1 MKNKSSKLLVLSLA
15 ALLGLAGCSSLPKGE
30 ESDKDV
36 IGSSILV
43 DEEGE
48 QDEIGVAVNLR
59 KNAASPSVSAKLGQY
74 WGFQKIDGVDGKIS
88 IRFIVAVSG
97 IDDIYSMYVK
107 RTVKDEAGS
116 SVMAEKTIAIEKV
129 YKSLSDVSSVTWDG
143 ANSDLDEDVHYA
155 VYTLKNIPVSH
166 LSDRI
171 SAEIGFTK
179 WDGST
184 SRVSVEANGLS
195 FVHQATEI
203 SGLKFTAG
211 SSYND
216 YVKANEVYVSAS
228 STSLTEVE
236 IPEKVYVA
244 PDSYNKHVIVE
255 ATVVAIGNPS
265 FSGYAEAGQGFYDCA
280 KLTKITLPST
290 IRSFGRYVFEKC
302 SALEEITL
310 PESLNFIGKNA
321 FGYKSSSNY
330 DYSCGLKRLIWNAKN
345 LAPEDEFDED
355 SNYTYGFISWVLD
368 KVTVGP
374 NVEALPNKKL
384 FGGAGKATLPSE
396 IEWKKTEEER
406 AALLDASPNSDFGGV
421 ENYVCSDTA
430 RITVNYHIGEGTL
443 PMGGIDKTGDVAVV
457 TLGQGRKLGNPGNP
471 TPLSGKK
478 FTGWYLDEAFANKAE
493 FPLVLGKDD
502 VNLYAKYEM
511 AAAGETLSNPKAL
524 QTNETFT
531 FTTSEA
537 TPSNYFTFTADKEGS
552 DYYYFE
558 IADFVKAADSP
569 NDRNTYDTNLYVFRD
584 SAFSDRIAV
593 NRCAPYKS
601 DVNGQD
607 TYQVN
612 VLLSK
617 GETIYLQVAA
627 YAIMSFSRPVY
638 GDITLSTWT
647 QEGDVEAEAAALTKG
662 TAASYVGNR
671 AHQDYIPTLYKFQA
685 EQTGYSL
692 KLAQLGAHS
701 VRAYARVY
709 DPSTGSNV
717 GSFTLSGASTES
729 LLTGLT
735 VGKDYLIEL
744 SSDYLPTFVEGD
756 GVSILLSDLPAGLS
770 ADNPIEGTLG
780 NKETIADMKA
790 KTRYFS
796 FNLEAGKTYH
806 LIGWRYVKSS
816 SSSKPGCAYKVT
828 SPSEATLSSGK
839 IFSGPY
845 DDYGDITLTATESGT
860 HILSADVVDSGIWSS
875 SAHLSNIAVVEEKS
889 ALDATAT
896 LPDGALLCVKPS
908 GKAIY
913 SIAVSAKEGAT
924 AKLSKLD
931 YKYIASTN
939 ANDVISGEGTLT
951 LKANT
956 AAFFQVSS
964 SDGSEITLAAE
975 KAKAALEGKS
985 YVNKQFNGGISG
997 SSSFFKMSIDEYG
1010 ITDGERV
1017 FRNGVNVKEAA
1028 EEKGI
1033 FHLQFTYQGATTDG
1047 YTDGKR
1053 IYAYCGGEEWFASN
1067 NTEYSSAA
1075 VGFKEAK
1082 TSGYNVANNGENEVK
1097 ILSILEGSTRIY
1109 CVVKGSKVYLN
1120 ATVEFTA
1127 GDDISAKGAA
1137 FSVKDAD
1144 GNALGSFTVTAASTI
1159 VAAA

>member
-59 KNAASPSVSAKLGQY
+59 KNAASSSVSAKLGQY

-107 RTVKDEAGS
+107 RTVVDEAGS

-129 YKSLSDVSSVTWDG
+129 YKSLSDVASVTWDG

-155 VYTLKNIPVSH
+155 VYTLKNIPASH

-203 SGLKFTAG
+203 DGLKFTAG

-216 YVKANEVYVSAS
+216 YVKGNEVYVSAS
-228 STSLTEVE
+228 STSLTEVA

-244 PDSYNKHVIVE
+244 PNSYNKHVIEE

-265 FSGYAEAGQGFYDCA
+265 FSGYDYDGQGFYNCA

-290 IRSFGRYVFEKC
+290 IRSFGPYVFEKC
-302 SALEEITL
+302 SALEEISL
-310 PESLNFIGKNA
+310 PENLTYIGKNA
-321 FGYKSSSNY
+321 FGYKSSYS

-345 LAPEDEFDED
+345 LTPVDEFNED

-406 AALLDASPNSDFGGV
+406 AALLAASPNSDFGGV

-430 RITVNYHIGEGTL
+430 KITVNYHIGEGTL
-443 PMGGIDKTGDVAVV
+443 SMGGMDKSGDVAVE
-457 TLGQGRKLGNPGNP
+457 TFGQGRKLANPGNP

-502 VNLYAKYEM
+502 VNLYAKYET

-524 QTNETFT
+524 QMNETFT

-558 IADFVKAADSP
+558 ISDFVKAADSP

-584 SAFSDRIAV
+584 SAFSDRVAV
-593 NRCAPYKS
+593 NRYAPYKS
-601 DVNGQD
+601 DVNGND

-627 YAIMSFSRPVY
+627 YAIGLSSSRPVY

-647 QEGDVEAEAAALTKG
+647 QEGDVEAEATALTKG
-662 TAASYVGNR
+662 TAASYAGNKT
-671 AHQDYIPTLYKFQA
+671 HQDYIPTLYKFQA

-692 KLAQLGAHS
+692 KLAQLGAQS
-701 VRAYARVY
+701 VRAYAKVY

-717 GSFTLSGASTES
+717 ASLTLSGASTES

-735 VGKDYLIEL
+735 VGKNYLIEL
-744 SSDYLPTFVEGD
+744 SSDHLSTFVEGD

-770 ADNPIEGTLG
+770 ADNPVEGTLG
-780 NKETIADMKA
+780 NKETITDMKA

-806 LIGWRYVKSS
+806 LIGWRYASSS

-839 IFSGPY
+839 IFSSSY
-845 DDYGDITLTATESGT
+845 SDYGKTTFTATESGT
-860 HILSADVVDSGIWSS
+860 HILSADVVDSGTWSS

-896 LPDGALLCVKPS
+896 FSDGALLCVKPS

-913 SIAVSAKEGAT
+913 NIAVSAKEGAT
-924 AKLSKLD
+924 AKLTKLN
-931 YKYIASTN
+931 YQYLASTY
-939 ANDVISGEGTLT
+939 ASDMISGEGTLT
-951 LKANT
+951 LDANT
-956 AAFFQVSS
+956 ATFFQVSS

-997 SSSFFKMSIDEYG
+997 KPSYWKMSIDEYG
-1010 ITDGERV
+1010 ITSGESV

-1047 YTDGKR
+1047 YTDGER
-1053 IYAYCGGEEWFASN
+1053 IYAYCGGEEWFASS

-1082 TSGYNVANNGENEVK
+1082 TSGYNAANNGENEVK
-1097 ILSILEGSTRIY
+1097 ILSILEGSNRIY

-1127 GDDISAKGAA
+1127 GDDISAKDAA

-1159 VAAA
+1159 VAA